1 MFEGLLDQT
10 ISGLAN
16 GGIYASVALAL
27 VMIYTTTDHINFAQG
42 EMALFSTYLGWALI
56 NVGMPF
62 WLAFALTIGVSMA
75 LGAVIERVLIRR
87 MEGQSMLALIVVF
100 IGLMTLLNSL
110 AGLLFGYETKSML
123 SPFESSSV
131 WKVSSHV
138 SPHQL
143 GMLAV
148 IGPMLVLVY
157 LFFRFTRIGLQ
168 MRAAAQSPVSSRL
181 VGVNVGA
188 MLCMG
193 WALAAGI
200 GAVAG
205 MLTAPLVYLEPS
217 MMSGIVIYAFA
228 GALLGGI
235 SNPWG
240 AVAGGFLLG
249 VIETLAGAYLVG
261 TDLRLTV
268 ALIVIVAVLLLRPNG
283 LFGKTIVVRV

>member
-1 MFEGLLDQT
+1 MFEGLLDQA

-16 GGIYASVALAL
+16 GAIYASVALAL

-56 NVGMPF
+56 NAGMPY
-62 WLAFALTIGVSMA
+62 WGAFGATIAVSMVI
-75 LGAVIERVLIRR
+75 GAVIERILIRPT
-87 MEGQSMLALIVVF
+87 EGQSMLALIIVF
-100 IGLMTLLNSL
+100 IGLMTFLNSL
-110 AGLLFGYETKSML
+110 AGLLFGYETKSMP
-123 SPFESSSV
+123 SPFDSQI

-138 SPHQL
+138 APHQL

-148 IGPMLVLVY
+148 IGPMLLLVY
-157 LFFRFTRIGLQ
+157 LFFRFTRLGLQ
-168 MRAAAQSPVSSRL
+168 MRAAAQNPLSSRL

-188 MLCMG
+188 MLCLG

-205 MLTAPLVYLEPS
+205 MLTAPMVYLEPS

-235 SNPWG
+235 TNPWG

-249 VIETLAGAYLVG
+249 LIETLAGAYVVG

-268 ALIVIVAVLLLRPNG
+268 ALIVIVTVLLVKPNG
-283 LFGKTIVVRV
+283 LFGRSIVVRV